1 MPTKSNFQINKEQIR
16 VSDYESSDNN
26 SSASNSFTNN
36 TKQETLFDDTVD
48 SSSSRAVGRSCTIN
62 GGSPRRVSVAK
73 RRYKSGIPLSSD
85 RSDVDS
91 VEEVYLKSFYESV
104 VSGSKGGSKDDSDIS
119 LGGGATAAGSSGGES
134 LYSSV
139 GGMVGEEL
147 ARTRQQKAAARP
159 AGEVVPAKTTTVDL
173 FVLTSFKRKDPL
185 KTDKINQG
193 LIKGDQKC
201 FPIFK

>member
-1 MPTKSNFQINKEQIR
+1 LLTKDNFQIYKEQIR
-16 VSDYESSDNN
+16 ISDYESSDNN

-36 TKQETLFDDTVD
+36 TKQETLFDDIVD
-48 SSSSRAVGRSCTIN
+48 SSSSSRAVGRSCTIN
-62 GGSPRRVSVAK
+62 GGSPRRVSVVK

-104 VSGSKGGSKDDSDIS
+104 VSGKGGSKDDSDIS

-159 AGEVVPAKTTTVDL
+159 AGEVVPTKATTVSWAL
-173 FVLTSFKRKDPL
+173 GKLYSSL
-185 KTDKINQG
+185 KMKSVY
-193 LIKGDQKC
+193 
-201 FPIFK
+201 

>member
-1 MPTKSNFQINKEQIR
+1 
-16 VSDYESSDNN
+16 V
-26 SSASNSFTNN
+26 
-36 TKQETLFDDTVD
+36 V
-48 SSSSRAVGRSCTIN
+48 
-62 GGSPRRVSVAK
+62 K

-104 VSGSKGGSKDDSDIS
+104 VSGKGGSKDDSDIS

-159 AGEVVPAKTTTVDL
+159 AGEVVPTKATTVSWAL
-173 FVLTSFKRKDPL
+173 GTLYSSL
-185 KTDKINQG
+185 KMKSVY
-193 LIKGDQKC
+193 
-201 FPIFK
+201 